1 MGNMAAMISI
11 GNVGNVSS
19 MGNVGAMSSMGKMG
33 NVGSMENVGNAGTMI
48 SLGNMAAMASLGKMG
63 AWAMGKKGNVSS
75 MRVCAMGNRVN
86 WLQLAQLSRLE
97 YLLRVL
103 IPCVASACAETYW
116 QDKHSLVLLYNNV
129 YHTLFSIC
137 PTLHAISLPRKCQ
150 SIAEKYNRIS
160 SNEFVVY
167 ICDWKVSQANC
178 KFVAY

>member
-1 MGNMAAMISI
+1 
-11 GNVGNVSS
+11 
-19 MGNVGAMSSMGKMG
+19 
-33 NVGSMENVGNAGTMI
+33 
-48 SLGNMAAMASLGKMG
+48 
-63 AWAMGKKGNVSS
+63 MGKKGNVSS

-103 IPCVASACAETYW
+103 IPCVASACAETHW
-116 QDKHSLVLLYNNV
+116 QDKHSLVLLYNV